1 MRDGTAV
8 DAVQA
13 ACKMNNFIAF
23 IQLLRTQR
31 RLIVSMA
38 GREVRAQYVGSSL
51 GIIWT
56 LIHPVVMIT
65 VFWFVF
71 SVGFKARPMN
81 DVPFVVWLTAGLAPW
96 YIFSEI
102 ISGSTNIVVAHA
114 HLVKKTIFFPQI
126 LPIVK
131 ILSSLLTHA
140 VFLAV
145 LLVLLLFQHMHFSFF
160 YFQSLY
166 YLFCLLMLSLGISWA
181 LSALNVF
188 IRDIAQLVTVVLQVG
203 FWVTPIFWDISMM
216 NPKIQWYLKLNPV
229 YYIIQGYRDSFISFQ
244 PFWSHPYYTLY
255 FWFVTGVVLIVGAL
269 IFRKLKPQ
277 FPDVL

>member
-1 MRDGTAV
+1 MPFGTAWS
-8 DAVQA
+8 
-13 ACKMNNFIAF
+13 MNNFIAF
-23 IQLLRTQR
+23 IRLLWFQR

-38 GREVRAQYVGSSL
+38 AREVRAQYVGSSL

-56 LIHPVVMIT
+56 VIHPIVMIT

-102 ISGSTNIVVAHA
+102 ISGSTNIIVGHA
-114 HLVKKTIFFPQI
+114 HLVKKTIFSPQI
-126 LPIVK
+126 LPVVK

-140 VFLAV
+140 VFLLV
-145 LLVLLLFQHMHFSFF
+145 LLALLLFQQMPVSW
-160 YFQSLY
+160 YFLQVLY
-166 YLFCLLMLSLGISWA
+166 YLFCLLMLSLGISWG
-181 LSALNVF
+181 LSSLNVF
-188 IRDIAQLVTVVLQVG
+188 LRDISQLVTVVLQVG

-216 NPKIQWYLKLNPV
+216 DAKVQWYLKWNPV
-229 YYIIQGYRDSFISFQ
+229 YYIVQGYRESFVSFK
-244 PFWSHPYYTLY
+244 PFWEHPYYTLY
-255 FWFVTGVVLIVGAL
+255 FWLVTGVVMAAGAL

>member
-1 MRDGTAV
+1 
-8 DAVQA
+8 
-13 ACKMNNFIAF
+13 MNNFLAF
-23 IQLLRTQR
+23 IHLLRNQR

-38 GREVRAQYVGSSL
+38 GREIRAQYVGSSL
-51 GIIWT
+51 GIVWT

-102 ISGSTNIVVAHA
+102 ISGSTTIIVAHA

-131 ILSSLLTHA
+131 ILSGLLTHA

-145 LLVLLLFQHMHFSFF
+145 LLALLFFQQMHFSLY
-160 YFQSLY
+160 YFQALY
-166 YLFCLLMLSLGISWA
+166 YLFCLLMLSLGISWT

-188 IRDIAQLVTVVLQVG
+188 IRDIAQLVAVVLQVG
-203 FWVTPIFWDISMM
+203 FWMTPIFWDISMM
-216 NPKIQWYLKLNPV
+216 NANIQWYLKLNPV
-229 YYIIQGYRDSFISFQ
+229 YYIIQGYRESFISFI
-244 PFWSHPYYTLY
+244 PCWSHPYYTLY
-255 FWFVTGVVLIVGAL
+255 FWLVTTVVLAGGAL